1 MVQFHC
7 ECQAVRVIP
16 VSHVCGSSC
25 GSLWFYKFFLSDG
38 RLPLSCGGSRK
49 VYDLIAVNTVPSR
62 SSRYIEVSCA
72 KNQDLNGISGKLVLP
87 AINSIMHIAGKV

>member
-1 MVQFHC
+1 MRFKLRFS
-7 ECQAVRVIP
+7 AVP
-16 VSHVCGSSC
+16 Q
-25 GSLWFYKFFLSDG
+25 FFLSDG

-87 AINSIMHIAGKV
+87 AINSIMHIANKVCQKHMFVCCSWFNFAINVR